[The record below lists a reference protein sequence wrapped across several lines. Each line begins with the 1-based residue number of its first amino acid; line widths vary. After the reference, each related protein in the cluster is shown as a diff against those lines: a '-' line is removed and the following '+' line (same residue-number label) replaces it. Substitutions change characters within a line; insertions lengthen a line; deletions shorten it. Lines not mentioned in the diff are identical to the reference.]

1 MALDTSAENPVPVRV
16 VSQHIGAWIH
26 RLGTVWVEGQVTQ
39 LSRRP
44 GARTVFLT
52 LRDPSATVSLQ
63 ITCPADVLAAT
74 TPPLVEGAR
83 VVVRGRPNWYFERGT
98 LSLAVD
104 DIRPVGV
111 GALLAR
117 VDHLRR
123 MLAAEGLFA
132 AETKR
137 RLPFVPAGVG
147 LVCGRASAAEHDV
160 LENARLRAAGIPFR
174 VENVPVQGAAAVPE
188 VIAAV
193 QRLDADPKV
202 EVIIVA
208 RGGGSVEDLLPFSDE
223 ALVRAVAACTTP
235 VVSAIGHETDSPL
248 LDLVADV
255 RASTPTDAAKRV
267 VPDVADEVRRVREA
281 RHRLSRRV
289 RALLEHEHLRVEG
302 LRAHPSLGRPVTA
315 IVEPRRIQV
324 AQARRDCVRE
334 LSSRLRHE
342 HAQVEQARAQVG
354 ALSPAATLARGYAVV
369 QGVDGSVVR
378 SPADVH
384 DGERLRLR
392 LAMGDLAAVAA
403 TTDGAAPA
411 PDANGLTDPA
421 GSA

>member
-16 VSQHIGAWIH
+16 VSTHIGAWIH
-26 RLGTVWVEGQVTQ
+26 RLGTVWVEGQITQ

-63 ITCPADVLAAT
+63 ITCSADVATAA

-83 VVVRGRPNWYFERGT
+83 VVVRGRPAWYYERGT

-117 VDHLRR
+117 VDQVRR
-123 MLAAEGLFA
+123 LLAAEGLFA
-132 AETKR
+132 AELKR

-188 VIAAV
+188 VIAAL
-193 QRLDADPKV
+193 QRLDADPRV
-202 EVIIVA
+202 QVIIVA

-235 VVSAIGHETDSPL
+235 VVSAIGHETDAPL

-267 VPDVADEVRRVREA
+267 IPDVAEEMRRVHEA
-281 RHRLSRRV
+281 RHRLRRRV
-289 RALLEHEHLRVEG
+289 RTILEQERFRLDGTRTRPG
-302 LRAHPSLGRPVTA
+302 LGSPVSVL
-315 IVEPRRIQV
+315 VEPRRVQV
-324 AQARRDCVRE
+324 ALWRRDATRE
-334 LSSRLRHE
+334 VAGLLRHE
-342 HAQVEQARAQVG
+342 RARVGHARAQVG

-369 QGVDGSVVR
+369 QAESGAVVR
-378 SPADVH
+378 SPDEVRT
-384 DGERLRLR
+384 GERLRLR
-392 LAMGDLAAVAA
+392 LAQGEVSAVAQ
-403 TTDGAAPA
+403 APA
-411 PDANGLTDPA
+411 DTSSPPRASDPA
-421 GSA
+421 ASA

>member
-16 VSQHIGAWIH
+16 VSTHIGAWIH
-26 RLGTVWVEGQVTQ
+26 RLGIVWVEGQITQ

-63 ITCPADVLAAT
+63 ITCSADVAAAA

-83 VVVRGRPNWYFERGT
+83 VVVRGRPAWYYERGT

-117 VDHLRR
+117 VDQVRR
-123 MLAAEGLFA
+123 LLAAEGLFA
-132 AETKR
+132 AELKR

-188 VIAAV
+188 VIAAL
-193 QRLDADPKV
+193 QRLDADPRV
-202 EVIIVA
+202 QVIIVA

-235 VVSAIGHETDSPL
+235 VVSAIGHETDAPL

-267 VPDVADEVRRVREA
+267 IPDVAEEMRRVHEA
-281 RHRLSRRV
+281 RHRLRRRV
-289 RALLEHEHLRVEG
+289 RTVLEQERLRLDG
-302 LRAHPSLGRPVTA
+302 TRTRPGLGRPVSVL
-315 IVEPRRIQV
+315 VEPRRVQV
-324 AQARRDCVRE
+324 AQWRRDATRE
-334 LSSRLRHE
+334 VAGLLRHE
-342 HAQVEQARAQVG
+342 RARVGHARAQVG

-369 QGVDGSVVR
+369 QAESGAVVR
-378 SPADVH
+378 SPDEVRT
-384 DGERLRLR
+384 GERLRLR
-392 LAMGDLAAVAA
+392 LAQGEVSAVAQ
-403 TTDGAAPA
+403 APA
-411 PDANGLTDPA
+411 DSPSPPRASDPA
-421 GSA
+421 ASA

>member
-1 MALDTSAENPVPVRV
+1 MALDTSAENPIPVRV
-16 VSQHIGAWIH
+16 VSTHIGAWIH

-63 ITCPADVLAAT
+63 ITCSADVVAAT

-83 VVVRGRPNWYFERGT
+83 VVVRGRPNWYYERGT

-117 VDHLRR
+117 VDQVRR
-123 MLAAEGLFA
+123 LLAAEGIFA
-132 AETKR
+132 VELKR

-147 LVCGRASAAEHDV
+147 LICGRASAAEHDV
-160 LENARLRAAGIPFR
+160 LENARLRAAGIAFR

-188 VIAAV
+188 VIAAL
-193 QRLDADPKV
+193 QRLEADPRI

-223 ALVRAVAACTTP
+223 ALVRAVATCTTP
-235 VVSAIGHETDSPL
+235 VVSAIGHETDAPL

-267 VPDVADEVRRVREA
+267 VPDVADEKRRVHEA
-281 RHRLSRRV
+281 QHRLSRRV
-289 RALLEHEHLRVEG
+289 RALLEQEHVRVQGMLARPG
-302 LRAHPSLGRPVTA
+302 LADPGTVL
-315 IVEPRRIQV
+315 IKPRRVQV
-324 AQARRDCVRE
+324 AQSRRDAMRDVANV
-334 LSSRLRHE
+334 LRHE
-342 HAQVEQARAQVG
+342 RARVDHARAQVS

-369 QGVDGSVVR
+369 QGESGAVVR
-378 SPADVH
+378 SPDDVRPR
-384 DGERLRLR
+384 ERLRLR
-392 LAMGDLAAVAA
+392 LAHGEVAAVAE
-403 TTDGAAPA
+403 DGPE
-411 PDANGLTDPA
+411 GSITRGETDPPP
-421 GSA
+421 SA

>member
-1 MALDTSAENPVPVRV
+1 MALDTSAENPIPVRV
-16 VSQHIGAWIH
+16 VSTHIGAWIH

-44 GARTVFLT
+44 GGRIVFLT

-63 ITCPADVLAAT
+63 ITCSADVAAAT

-83 VVVRGRPNWYFERGT
+83 VVVRGRPSWYFERGT

-117 VDHLRR
+117 VDQVRR
-123 MLAAEGLFA
+123 LLAAEGLFA
-132 AETKR
+132 AELKR
-137 RLPFVPAGVG
+137 RLPFVPSGVG

-188 VIAAV
+188 IVAAL
-193 QRLDADPKV
+193 QRLEADPSV
-202 EVIIVA
+202 QVIIIA

-235 VVSAIGHETDSPL
+235 VVSAIGHETDAPL
-248 LDLVADV
+248 VDLVADV

-289 RALLEHEHLRVEG
+289 RSVLEQEHLRVDG
-302 LRAHPSLGRPVTA
+302 MRARPGLGRPVA
-315 IVEPRRIQV
+315 VLVEPRRLQV
-324 AQARRDCVRE
+324 AQSRRDAARE
-334 LSSRLRHE
+334 VTGLLRHE
-342 HAQVEQARAQVG
+342 HARVEHARAQVS

-369 QGVDGSVVR
+369 QGESGAVVR
-378 SPADVH
+378 SPDEVGH
-384 DGERLRLR
+384 GERLRLR
-392 LAMGDLAAVAA
+392 LAHGEVAAVVQA
-403 TTDGAAPA
+403 TVDPP
-411 PDANGLTDPA
+411 PDA
-421 GSA
+421 SAASPSA

>member
-1 MALDTSAENPVPVRV
+1 MALDTSAENPIPVRV
-16 VSQHIGAWIH
+16 VSTHIGAWIH

-39 LSRRP
+39 VSRRP

-52 LRDPSATVSLQ
+52 LRDPSATVSLTV
-63 ITCPADVLAAT
+63 TCSADVAAAT
-74 TPPLVEGAR
+74 APPLVEGAR
-83 VVVRGRPNWYFERGT
+83 VVVRGRPSWYYERGT

-117 VDHLRR
+117 VDQVRR
-123 MLAAEGLFA
+123 LLAAEGLFA
-132 AETKR
+132 VELKR

-160 LENARLRAAGIPFR
+160 LENARRRAAGIPFR

-188 VIAAV
+188 VIAAL
-193 QRLDADPKV
+193 QRLDADPRI

-235 VVSAIGHETDSPL
+235 VVSAIGHETDTPL

-267 VPDVADEVRRVREA
+267 VPDVADELRRVREA
-281 RHRLSRRV
+281 QRRLSRRV
-289 RALLEHEHLRVEG
+289 RALLEQEHVRVEG
-302 LRAHPSLGRPVTA
+302 MRARPGLTTPGAVL
-315 IVEPRRIQV
+315 IEPRRAQV
-324 AQARRDCVRE
+324 QQARRDATRDVTTV
-334 LSSRLRHE
+334 LRHE
-342 HAQVEQARAQVG
+342 RARIEHARSQVN

-369 QGVDGSVVR
+369 QGESGAVVR
-378 SPADVH
+378 APDDVRP
-384 DGERLRLR
+384 GERLRLR
-392 LAMGDLAAVAA
+392 LAHGEVAAVAEA
-403 TTDGAAPA
+403 GPERSN
-411 PDANGLTDPA
+411 PRGETDPPT
-421 GSA
+421 SA